1 MITTISTLPTP
12 PNRNEPQTFSDQAD
26 ALLNSLPGM
35 VTQLNNFAAEV
46 NSLTFKTACDVATT
60 ANITLSGLQTID
72 GVSVLAGYR
81 VLVKDQTTQSQN
93 GIYTAVSGAW
103 SRAPDMDTSAEV
115 SGAFV
120 PVTFGTL
127 NGGKIFYTTF
137 NASTGTL
144 GTTNLV
150 FESLASG
157 SVIGVLPVNKGGTN
171 IASYAVG
178 DILYASGATTL
189 TPLAAGAAGN
199 VLKSGTAP
207 SWGKVALASD
217 VSGTLPVA
225 NGGTGA
231 ATLTGYV
238 RGNGTGA
245 MTASGTVPVGDISGT
260 LPVASGGTG
269 TTSLTANNVLLG
281 NGTSAPQTVAPGAS
295 GNVLTSN
302 GTTWASAAPPA
313 AGVTSVNGL
322 TGAVSMTALGDIGS
336 YAVLMIATNTNV
348 AVGSTVAGSDL
359 RHSWTPNV
367 GTVSATS
374 GGWSL
379 FGANRSRLSSV
390 YDGGGTSMTGTW
402 RKMSTGATYGTV
414 TDCTGTIVYWMAALY
429 VRIS

>member
-26 ALLNSLPGM
+26 ALLNSLPVM

-72 GVSVLAGYR
+72 GVSILAGYR

-120 PVTFGTL
+120 PITFGTL

-144 GTTNLV
+144 GTTSLV

-217 VSGTLPVA
+217 VSGVLPVA
-225 NGGTGA
+225 NGGTG
-231 ATLTGYV
+231 
-238 RGNGTGA
+238 
-245 MTASGTVPVGDISGT
+245 GT
-260 LPVASGGTG
+260 LPVANGGTG

-281 NGTSAPQTVAPGAS
+281 NGTSALQVVAPGAS

-322 TGAVSMTALGDIGS
+322 TGAVTNTGLGDIGS

-348 AVGSTVAGSDL
+348 AAGSTVAGSDL
-359 RHSWTPNV
+359 RHSWTPNI
-367 GTVSATS
+367 GAPGATTN
-374 GGWSL
+374 GWAAYS
-379 FGANRSRLSSV
+379 ANRSNGSAS
-390 YDGGGTSMTGTW
+390 YNGGGTSLTGTW
-402 RKMSTGATYGTV
+402 RKMSTGATYGTMTNACSV
-414 TDCTGTIVYWMAALY
+414 ITYYWMAALY